1 MNNRDCGISA
11 TDNNV
16 FSVPSIVELYS
27 ESSTTSTIAIPIASN
42 PSMVST
48 STSSSSSG
56 EQLST
61 NIIDD

>member
-1 MNNRDCGISA
+1 MNNKDCGISA
-11 TDNNV
+11 TDNND

-42 PSMVST
+42 LSMV
-48 STSSSSSG
+48 SSSSSG
-56 EQLST
+56 GQLST